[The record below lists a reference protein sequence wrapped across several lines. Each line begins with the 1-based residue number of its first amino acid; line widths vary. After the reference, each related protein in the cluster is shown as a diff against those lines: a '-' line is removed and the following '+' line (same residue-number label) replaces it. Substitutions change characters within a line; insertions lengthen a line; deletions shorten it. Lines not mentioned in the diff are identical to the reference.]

1 MSSLKCV
8 VADKEKWE
16 TIDIKGQEVPFQ
28 HNSIGQ
34 NIGVNA
40 HGRDAVYFLAPR
52 RFTHLKNGGAALV
65 DHGTMIQAHPGRYVV
80 TDCMCAARY
89 LTDQRNS
96 YNQFL
101 KFSLR
106 IGEESPRATLEDII
120 VESGNGRKISQ
131 PIFGQGNH
139 LPSLHVQ
146 EYKFRFHEDPLYGWN
161 PRLSSPDFISVLS
174 NITAIKIKATYVPM
188 GTYLPAV
195 HCIIKWG
202 LFQVCYKGSFSV
214 IIYSVVAGS
223 GFLDNVRL
231 ETAHRAPGPDATW
244 VEICTCPEGY
254 VGQFCESCAPGYR
267 REGLAGRFSRCI
279 PCDCHGHAEY
289 CDPDSGRCICQDN
302 TAGDT
307 CDRCAPGYYGNAL
320 QGTEDDCQPCPC
332 PNRGACV
339 ILPNEQV
346 ACLQC
351 PQGYAGHKCDLCVD
365 GYFGDPLGAILG
377 MGKECAKC
385 ECNGNI
391 DHNAVGN
398 CNTTTGECLKCIHH
412 TDGSQCEKC
421 LPGFFGNALGPLKGD
436 CRVLIIFMILIF
448 LYLRMTR
455 FDFFPNYFYHISLP
469 FKSLTNIGCAACEC
483 FPAGTQSDDGL
494 CEEVTGQ
501 CPCKEHVSG
510 RRCDRCQEG
519 YYGLHSGE
527 GCRAC
532 NCDAVGAL
540 NASCDVYT
548 GQCHCRTGVTGLR
561 CDSCLPLH
569 YGFSPDGCQI
579 CDCDIIGA
587 IDPQCEP
594 DGQCV
599 CRPNVEGRRCER
611 CKENTYNKQAG
622 CVSCPHCYD
631 LVQDAVNLHRAKLR
645 DLAHLLRTIKE
656 NPRTVDDKEF
666 EVKLEEIMRKVD
678 ELLEDAK
685 DAQEFGVDISMV
697 SPPQYF
703 DVLNPIFSVC
713 IWLNLLLSLQNGI
726 KSSRSSTNSDPMTG
740 AGSGNNVAGKMKDQ
754 FKLLEDVRKIV
765 AKTQDK
771 IVTAGGLS
779 TQGKLNV
786 SQAEQALAQAEE
798 ILNIARKAVESEG
811 LEALKKAEERSEMFG
826 QHNVAMSDIARK
838 ARQMADDSHVEQA
851 GCVSRQ
857 EKLAGDIH
865 ATAEQARNITYTSH
879 AKLVELEAGINIVS
893 TDIETLD
900 AKVENMAAMMVRTQK
915 LSNETTDKTVLV
927 HDESLVL
934 YNQVKDVEVPH
945 FEADHM
951 YNEAKMLVEEAK
963 TLNNKTTTLEE
974 NLHEEQQTLEE
985 HRNTAEDILKFAQE
999 QQQYTWY
1006 RPW

>member
-1 MSSLKCV
+1 M
-8 VADKEKWE
+8 E
-16 TIDIKGQEVPFQ
+16 
-28 HNSIGQ
+28 
-34 NIGVNA
+34 
-40 HGRDAVYFLAPR
+40 
-52 RFTHLKNGGAALV
+52 
-65 DHGTMIQAHPGRYVV
+65 
-80 TDCMCAARY
+80 
-89 LTDQRNS
+89 
-96 YNQFL
+96 
-101 KFSLR
+101 
-106 IGEESPRATLEDII
+106 
-120 VESGNGRKISQ
+120 
-131 PIFGQGNH
+131 
-139 LPSLHVQ
+139 
-146 EYKFRFHEDPLYGWN
+146 
-161 PRLSSPDFISVLS
+161 
-174 NITAIKIKATYVPM
+174 
-188 GTYLPAV
+188 
-195 HCIIKWG
+195 
-202 LFQVCYKGSFSV
+202 
-214 IIYSVVAGS
+214 
-223 GFLDNVRL
+223 
-231 ETAHRAPGPDATW
+231 
-244 VEICTCPEGY
+244 
-254 VGQFCESCAPGYR
+254 
-267 REGLAGRFSRCI
+267 
-279 PCDCHGHAEY
+279 
-289 CDPDSGRCICQDN
+289 DN

-436 CRVLIIFMILIF
+436 CR
-448 LYLRMTR
+448 
-455 FDFFPNYFYHISLP
+455 
-469 FKSLTNIGCAACEC
+469 ACEC

-519 YYGLHSGE
+519 YYGLHGGE

-678 ELLEDAK
+678 ELLKDAK
-685 DAQEFGVDISMV
+685 DAQ
-697 SPPQYF
+697 
-703 DVLNPIFSVC
+703 
-713 IWLNLLLSLQNGI
+713 
-726 KSSRSSTNSDPMTG
+726 
-740 AGSGNNVAGKMKDQ
+740 GSGNNVAGKMKDQ

-838 ARQMADDSHVEQA
+838 ARQMADE
-851 GCVSRQ
+851 Q

-900 AKVENMAAMMVRTQK
+900 AK
-915 LSNETTDKTVLV
+915 
-927 HDESLVL
+927 
-934 YNQVKDVEVPH
+934 
-945 FEADHM
+945 
-951 YNEAKMLVEEAK
+951 
-963 TLNNKTTTLEE
+963 
-974 NLHEEQQTLEE
+974 
-985 HRNTAEDILKFAQE
+985 
-999 QQQYTWY
+999 
-1006 RPW
+1006 